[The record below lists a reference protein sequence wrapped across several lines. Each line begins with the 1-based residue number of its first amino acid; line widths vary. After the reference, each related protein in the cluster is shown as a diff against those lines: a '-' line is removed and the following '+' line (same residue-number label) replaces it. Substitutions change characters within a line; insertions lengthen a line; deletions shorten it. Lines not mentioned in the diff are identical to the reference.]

1 MTSHNIS
8 VNTSFNPSPVLN
20 QQLTQGKIQSTTN
33 KNVKVSS
40 VKKIVSLNPGNYR
53 RRLHGMIRKL
63 KSMKIAPKERNI
75 SGQLLTERLEIAET
89 VLINSFQ
96 YLSET
101 LGQIITLDATI
112 QRNERKKE
120 RKRLLRN
127 QQCDL
132 SEIAQAMDINEI
144 MFINK
149 NTMSN
154 NRNISHVL
162 SNEPITSP
170 HGNYPPNAYFPSQYF
185 TPFDELSNVS
195 DQSLDISEEIKIEE
209 SDTEFIDVVN

>member
-1 MTSHNIS
+1 MTSHNIF
-8 VNTSFNPSPVLN
+8 VETSFNPSLVLN
-20 QQLTQGKIQSTTN
+20 QQLTQGKAQSTT
-33 KNVKVSS
+33 KNNAKVSS

-63 KSMKIAPKERNI
+63 KSLELAPKERNI
-75 SGQLLTERLEIAET
+75 SGRLLIQRSEIAKDN
-89 VLINSFQ
+89 LMNSFQ
-96 YLSET
+96 RLSET
-101 LGQIITLDATI
+101 LSQIITLDATI

-127 QQCDL
+127 QQIDL

-149 NTMSN
+149 NNMSN

-170 HGNYPPNAYFPSQYF
+170 YGNYLPNFPSQYF
-185 TPFDELSNVS
+185 TPFDELSNAS

>member
-1 MTSHNIS
+1 MTSHNIF
-8 VNTSFNPSPVLN
+8 VETSFNPSLVLN
-20 QQLTQGKIQSTTN
+20 QQLTQGKAQSTT
-33 KNVKVSS
+33 KNNAKVSS

-63 KSMKIAPKERNI
+63 RSLELAPKERNI
-75 SGQLLTERLEIAET
+75 SGRLLIQRSEIAKDN
-89 VLINSFQ
+89 LMNSFQ
-96 YLSET
+96 RLSET
-101 LGQIITLDATI
+101 LSQIITLDATI

-127 QQCDL
+127 QQIDL

-149 NTMSN
+149 NNMSN

-170 HGNYPPNAYFPSQYF
+170 YGNYLPNFPSQYF
-185 TPFDELSNVS
+185 TPFDELSNAS

>member
-1 MTSHNIS
+1 MTSRNIF

-20 QQLTQGKIQSTTN
+20 QQLTQGKVQSTTN

-63 KSMKIAPKERNI
+63 KSLELAPKERNI
-75 SGQLLTERLEIAET
+75 SGRLLIQRSEVAKDNLM
-89 VLINSFQ
+89 NSFQ
-96 YLSET
+96 RLSET
-101 LGQIITLDATI
+101 LSQIITLDATI

-127 QQCDL
+127 QQIDL
-132 SEIAQAMDINEI
+132 SEVAQAMDINEI
-144 MFINK
+144 MFISK

-170 HGNYPPNAYFPSQYF
+170 YGNYLPNTYFPSQYF
-185 TPFDELSNVS
+185 TPFDELSNAS

>member
-1 MTSHNIS
+1 MTSHNIF

-20 QQLTQGKIQSTTN
+20 RHLTQGKIQSTTN
-33 KNVKVSS
+33 NNVKVSG

-63 KSMKIAPKERNI
+63 KSMEIAPKERSI
-75 SGQLLTERLEIAET
+75 SGRLLIQRSEIAKAN
-89 VLINSFQ
+89 LLNSFQ
-96 YLSET
+96 RLSET
-101 LGQIITLDATI
+101 LSQIITLDATI

-132 SEIAQAMDINEI
+132 SEIAQAMDINDI

-149 NTMSN
+149 NNMSN

-170 HGNYPPNAYFPSQYF
+170 YGNYLPNFPSQYF
-185 TPFDELSNVS
+185 TPFDELSNAS

>member
-1 MTSHNIS
+1 MTSRNIF

-20 QQLTQGKIQSTTN
+20 QQLTQGKVQSTTN

-63 KSMKIAPKERNI
+63 KSLELAPKERNI
-75 SGQLLTERLEIAET
+75 SGRLLIQRSEIAKDN
-89 VLINSFQ
+89 LMNSFQ
-96 YLSET
+96 RLSET
-101 LGQIITLDATI
+101 LSQIITLDATI

-120 RKRLLRN
+120 RKRSLRN
-127 QQCDL
+127 QQIDL
-132 SEIAQAMDINEI
+132 SEIAQAMDINET

-154 NRNISHVL
+154 NRNMSHVL
-162 SNEPITSP
+162 SNEPITSS
-170 HGNYPPNAYFPSQYF
+170 HGNYLHNTYFPSQYF

-195 DQSLDISEEIKIEE
+195 EQSLDISEEIKIEE

>member
-1 MTSHNIS
+1 MTSRNIF

-20 QQLTQGKIQSTTN
+20 QQLTQGKAQSTT
-33 KNVKVSS
+33 KNNAKVSS

-63 KSMKIAPKERNI
+63 RSLELAPKERNI
-75 SGQLLTERLEIAET
+75 SGRLLIQRSEIAKDN
-89 VLINSFQ
+89 LMNSFQ
-96 YLSET
+96 RLSET
-101 LGQIITLDATI
+101 LSQIITLDATI

-127 QQCDL
+127 QQIDL

-149 NTMSN
+149 NNMSN

-170 HGNYPPNAYFPSQYF
+170 YGNYLPNFPSQYF
-185 TPFDELSNVS
+185 TPFDELSNAS

>member
-1 MTSHNIS
+1 MTSHN
-8 VNTSFNPSPVLN
+8 VFVKTSFNPSPVLN

-63 KSMKIAPKERNI
+63 KSLELAPKERNI
-75 SGQLLTERLEIAET
+75 SGRLLIQRSEIAKDN
-89 VLINSFQ
+89 LMNSFQ
-96 YLSET
+96 RLSET
-101 LGQIITLDATI
+101 LSQIITLDATI

-132 SEIAQAMDINEI
+132 SEIAQAMDINDI

-149 NTMSN
+149 NNMSN

-170 HGNYPPNAYFPSQYF
+170 YGNYLPNFPSQYF
-185 TPFDELSNVS
+185 TPFDELSNAS

>member
-1 MTSHNIS
+1 MTSRNIF

-20 QQLTQGKIQSTTN
+20 QQLTQGKVQSTTN

>member
-1 MTSHNIS
+1 
-8 VNTSFNPSPVLN
+8 
-20 QQLTQGKIQSTTN
+20 
-33 KNVKVSS
+33 
-40 VKKIVSLNPGNYR
+40 
-53 RRLHGMIRKL
+53 
-63 KSMKIAPKERNI
+63 
-75 SGQLLTERLEIAET
+75 
-89 VLINSFQ
+89 
-96 YLSET
+96 LSET
-101 LGQIITLDATI
+101 LSQIITLDATI

-127 QQCDL
+127 QQIDL

-149 NTMSN
+149 NNMSN

-170 HGNYPPNAYFPSQYF
+170 YGNYLPNFPSQYF
-185 TPFDELSNVS
+185 TPFDELSNAS

>member
-1 MTSHNIS
+1 MTSRNIF
-8 VNTSFNPSPVLN
+8 VETSFNPSLVLN
-20 QQLTQGKIQSTTN
+20 QQLTQGKAQSTT
-33 KNVKVSS
+33 KNNAKVSS

-63 KSMKIAPKERNI
+63 KSLELAPKERNI
-75 SGQLLTERLEIAET
+75 SGRLLIQRSEIAKDN
-89 VLINSFQ
+89 LMNSFQ
-96 YLSET
+96 RLSET
-101 LGQIITLDATI
+101 LSQIITLDATI

-127 QQCDL
+127 QQIDL

-149 NTMSN
+149 NNMSN

-170 HGNYPPNAYFPSQYF
+170 YGNYLPNFPSQYF
-185 TPFDELSNVS
+185 TPFDELSNAS